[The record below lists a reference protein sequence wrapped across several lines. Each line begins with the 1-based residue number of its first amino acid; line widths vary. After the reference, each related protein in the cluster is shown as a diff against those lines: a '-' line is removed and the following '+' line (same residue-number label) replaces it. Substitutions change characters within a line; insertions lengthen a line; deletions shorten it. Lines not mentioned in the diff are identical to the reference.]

1 VVQWGRRYIAS
12 AFTLGNL
19 YLGVLAIYLAMT
31 GEWRLASF
39 VVIVGMFLD
48 GVDGRLARL
57 LDVTSSFG
65 KELDALAD
73 VVTFG
78 VAPVA
83 LMLSLLPESYLAHT
97 VGALFVFAGAIRLAR
112 FNSQPA
118 VRPGAFTGLPITAAG
133 GIAATATL
141 YYKFAPDLFLPITFL
156 ALAVLMVSRVPYP
169 DFKTVSLPRSA
180 VMFTGFMIV
189 TVLVLWFARRFVF
202 IPLVLYALTGFGW
215 RGMLWRR
222 FPHAWRIKYER
233 GKAAALRRREEQK
246 AKRMG

>member
-1 VVQWGRRYIAS
+1 MTNWIRIYAPS

-19 YLGVLAIYLAMT
+19 YLGMLSIYLSQT
-31 GEWRLASF
+31 GDWRLASF

-83 LMLSLLPESYLAHT
+83 LMFSLLPGSVLAHIAGT
-97 VGALFVFAGAIRLAR
+97 AFIFAGAIRLAR
-112 FNSQPA
+112 FNSQTV
-118 VRPGAFTGLPITAAG
+118 VRLGHFTGMPVTAGG
-133 GIAATATL
+133 GIAATAAL
-141 YYKFAPDLFLPITFL
+141 YHQVLPPFFLPAVFL
-156 ALAVLMVSRVPYP
+156 GLAVLMVSRIPYP

-180 VMFTGFMIV
+180 GLFTAFV
-189 TVLVLWFARRFVF
+189 VATVLLLWFARQFVF
-202 IPLVLYALTGFGW
+202 IPLVLYALMGFGW
-215 RGMLWRR
+215 HGMLWRR
-222 FPHAWRIKYER
+222 LPRAWRVKYDDR
-233 GKAAALRRREEQK
+233 KTAALRMRAARK
-246 AKRMG
+246 GKRKG

>member
-1 VVQWGRRYIAS
+1 MAQWIRRYIPS

-19 YLGVLAIYLAMT
+19 YLGMLAIYLSQT

-78 VAPVA
+78 AAPVA
-83 LMLSLLPESYLAHT
+83 LMLSLQPESPFAH
-97 VGALFVFAGAIRLAR
+97 VAGAAFVFAGAIRLAR
-112 FNSQPA
+112 FNSQPV
-118 VRPGAFTGLPITAAG
+118 VRLGHFTGMPITAAG

-141 YYKFAPDLFLPITFL
+141 YYQLLPHFFLPFVFL
-156 ALAVLMVSRVPYP
+156 SLAVLMVSRVPYP

-180 VMFTGFMIV
+180 GMLVSFMV
-189 TVLVLWFARRFVF
+189 ATVLLLWFARRFVF
-202 IPLVLYALTGFGW
+202 IPLVLYALMGLGW
-215 RGMLWRR
+215 HGMLWRR
-222 FPHAWRIKYER
+222 LPHAWRVKYEHR
-233 GKAAALRRREEQK
+233 KETALSRRAARKE
-246 AKRMG
+246 KRKG

>member
-1 VVQWGRRYIAS
+1 MAQWVRRYIPS

-78 VAPVA
+78 VAPVT
-83 LMLSLLPESYLAHT
+83 LMLALLSEYYLAH
-97 VGALFVFAGAIRLAR
+97 VAGAAFVFAGAIRLAR

-141 YYKFAPDLFLPITFL
+141 YYQLLPDFFLPLTFL
-156 ALAVLMVSRVPYP
+156 TLAVLMVSRVPYP

-180 VMFTGFMIV
+180 GMLAAFMV
-189 TVLVLWFARRFVF
+189 ATVLMLWFARRFVF
-202 IPLVLYALTGFGW
+202 IPLVLYALMGFGW
-215 RGMLWRR
+215 HGMLWRR
-222 FPHAWRIKYER
+222 LPHAWRIKYER
-233 GKAAALRRREEQK
+233 GKAAAIRKREEQR
-246 AKRMG
+246 AKRKG

>member
-1 VVQWGRRYIAS
+1 MAQWFRRYVPS

-19 YLGVLAIYLAMT
+19 YLGMLAIYLSQT

-73 VVTFG
+73 IVTFG
-78 VAPVA
+78 AAPVA
-83 LMLSLLPESYLAHT
+83 LMLSLQPDSYFAHAA
-97 VGALFVFAGAIRLAR
+97 GAVFVFAGAIRLAR
-112 FNSQPA
+112 FNSQPI
-118 VRPGAFTGLPITAAG
+118 VRLGHFTGLPITAAG

-141 YYKFAPDLFLPITFL
+141 YYQVLPAFVVPLMFLVL
-156 ALAVLMVSRVPYP
+156 ALLMVSRVPYP

-180 VMFTGFMIV
+180 GLLAAFVAV
-189 TVLVLWFARRFVF
+189 TVLFLWFARRFVF
-202 IPLVLYALTGFGW
+202 IPLVLYALMGLGW
-215 RGMLWRR
+215 HGMLWRR
-222 FPHAWRIKYER
+222 LPHAWRVKYEHR
-233 GKAAALRRREEQK
+233 QAAALRLRAARK
-246 AKRMG
+246 GKRKG